1 MECGPSVV
9 KQETLKQNLGK
20 RGLQEAIS
28 ETNKE
33 NNEKSGK
40 RGRLQ
45 EEEQNNCRRTL
56 AEHNETF
63 KLELSRA

>member
-1 MECGPSVV
+1 MVV
-9 KQETLKQNLGK
+9 LGHFGQ
-20 RGLQEAIS
+20 RGLQEAIF

-45 EEEQNNCRRTL
+45 EEEQNNE
-56 AEHNETF
+56 A
-63 KLELSRA
+63 AGV

>member
-20 RGLQEAIS
+20 RGLLEAIF

-45 EEEQNNCRRTL
+45 EEEQNNE
-56 AEHNETF
+56 A
-63 KLELSRA
+63 AGV